1 MIHLRSCGLKTRGR
15 ASLRSPM
22 LRLGA
27 RGTPR
32 SHVRS
37 SPRRA
42 PVGDGCGARS
52 GRCPRCSS
60 GRGWRAAPRGSARGR
75 PRPPSRTVRLRAFR
89 PARSISSS
97 APVTSRRM
105 SHPTWG
111 WMEISASISAVSAR
125 SLGAG
130 AGPARRDQETARR
143 APASGV
149 ALLDHAFP
157 SSDPDQ
163 DEAEAASERQAGHE
177 SGLSA
182 SIVLFVSP
190 LGSLETC
197 LHSGPRPL
205 PCYGGLARP
214 TAVLSIL
221 SVTVRSL

>member
-1 MIHLRSCGLKTRGR
+1 
-15 ASLRSPM
+15 
-22 LRLGA
+22 
-27 RGTPR
+27 
-32 SHVRS
+32 
-37 SPRRA
+37 
-42 PVGDGCGARS
+42 
-52 GRCPRCSS
+52 
-60 GRGWRAAPRGSARGR
+60 
-75 PRPPSRTVRLRAFR
+75 
-89 PARSISSS
+89 
-97 APVTSRRM
+97 M

-197 LHSGPRPL
+197 LHGGPRPL